1 MSKLRAIAAAALV
14 AAIVT
19 GGVATASA
27 FAEGPLWVVNGKK
40 LEAGETRKA
49 EGKGT
54 LTFVASTLLKIECGK
69 LTEKMEVIGGD
80 PGTDEDVLEY
90 SECTVVVPAGCKVK
104 QPIVIEAL
112 TKLVYLAKAGGEWK
126 VVTKAEYEAAGEK
139 GLGDEF
145 TAKKGGETLS
155 EITLEGCAREGV
167 ITLKGKYVGLVN
179 GGLHFSKETG
189 EKIKFSGTQGYVSGL
204 MEYFIVNEAGEATGE
219 SFAVTP

>member
-80 PGTDEDVLEY
+80 PGTDEDILEY

-112 TKLVYLAKAGGEWK
+112 TKLVYLAKAAGKWE
-126 VVTKAEYEAAGEK
+126 VVTKAGYEAAAEK

-145 TAKKGGETLS
+145 TPKAGETLS
-155 EITLEGCAREGV
+155 NITLEGCAREGV
-167 ITLKGKYVGLVN
+167 IKLKGKYVGLVN
-179 GGLHFSKETG
+179 NGLNFSKETG
-189 EKIKFSGTQGYVSGL
+189 ENIKFGSNTGYVSGL